1 MATQASP
8 DAPSIDE
15 IPGTMLAVQVVEFNK
30 PYTIQR
36 IPTPSL
42 PLCPYDLLI
51 KIATASLC
59 HTDSMVSSGVFGT
72 SLPCTASHEGAGTV
86 VAVGSAIQDIK
97 LGDRVLCGIIYHR
110 CGECFD
116 CKGPEELR
124 HHCEKAAYLG
134 VKTHGAFAEYEVV
147 DGRECCV
154 LPENVGFQTAAPLAC
169 AGVTVWGGLAR
180 AGLTAGET
188 VAIVG
193 AGGGLG
199 HLGIQFAK
207 ALGLKVIAIDARDE
221 ALQLAEDSGADVVI
235 DARQPKEKVVE
246 EVKNATGGMGADA
259 TINVSDHTTAA
270 ATAVAVTK
278 MHRTVIQVAQ
288 PENVCIP
295 MPDLIFRDIRI
306 HGSLIAPRAEM
317 QKMLEIVS
325 KHNIKVHTNPFN
337 GLEEVPKAVE
347 LARSGKMKG
356 KPVVLIDGKAI
367 EKEKKSGLKMV

>member
-8 DAPSIDE
+8 DARSGGQVSEASEIDE
-15 IPGTMLAVQVVEFNK
+15 IPDTMLAVQVVEFNK
-30 PYTIQR
+30 PYLIQR

-42 PLCPYDLLI
+42 PLSPHDLLI

-278 MHRTVIQVAQ
+278 MPQ

-306 HGSLIAPRAEM
+306 HGSLI
-317 QKMLEIVS
+317 VS
-325 KHNIKVHTNPFN
+325 KHDIKVHTNPFN